1 MAISWLQP
9 LHMQPWVSW
18 HSEAIVFFGVFA
30 AVGLVL
36 LRSLNTPNAVLLPR
50 PAWLALAFLLLT
62 LGQWLTGRIPY
73 AGDVWMVLFYAALAL
88 ACLGLGYA
96 AGGANTGAEASL
108 PSIVNTPAAL
118 LAWVMLL
125 IGIASTA
132 VGLVQTFDVWT
143 QSDWFN
149 RVESNDRP
157 GGQVGQANHFAIG
170 LLMALLSAVYLFS
183 EKKLGS
189 LCTLLL
195 MAYLG
200 LGLAISQSRTS
211 FFCLLLISAWWL
223 YKQPVIAPLH
233 KRWWGLLA
241 LALVVGLFVAWPQVF
256 NLFYFGDESAGMRL
270 TSGSPR
276 FLVWPQLAEAV
287 LAHPWLGWGMLQVAP
302 ALNSVAHAYATSQA
316 FTYSHTI
323 VLDAA
328 IWFGI
333 PLAIVLCITTATWL
347 WRTARAVHSLQSW
360 YLFGLLL
367 PLGIGSL
374 MEFPYVY
381 AYCLAPVLFAVGMLE
396 RELRCKPML
405 RLPVRVA
412 VVPYMLV
419 SALMAWS
426 AVEYIRVEED
436 TRVARFEAL
445 RVGKTPEGYSPPN
458 IVLLT
463 QLSSLA
469 ASTRIV
475 PVPGMDT
482 AQMDLLKNAALRY
495 PWTATGFRYASA
507 LALNGNQAE
516 AWRQMQVMRATQGE
530 KMHLQ
535 LMDVLM
541 EKLAEHKLTWQPAV
555 PQR

>member
-50 PAWLALAFLLLT
+50 PAWLALALLLLT
-62 LGQWLTGRIPY
+62 LGQWLTGRISY
-73 AGDVWMVLFYAALAL
+73 AGDVWVVLFYAALAL

-96 AGGANTGAEASL
+96 AGGAHTGAEAPST
-108 PSIVNTPAAL
+108 SIVNTPAAL

-132 VGLVQTFDVWT
+132 VGLVQTFDVWAQSEWLLRPT
-143 QSDWFN
+143 QNW
-149 RVESNDRP
+149 RP

-170 LLMALLSAVYLFS
+170 LLLALISSIYLLAA
-183 EKKLGS
+183 KKLGIVT
-189 LCTLLL
+189 TL
-195 MAYLG
+195 MVVTYLG
-200 LGLAISQSRTS
+200 LGVAIGHSRTS
-211 FFCLLLISAWWL
+211 FFCIAVLGAWWT
-223 YKQPVIAPLH
+223 YKQPCISAPYS
-233 KRWWGLLA
+233 RWWGLATA
-241 LALVVGLFVAWPQVF
+241 LMLMGMFLLWPMVF
-256 NLFYFGDESAGMRL
+256 DEFYMASKADSSRL
-270 TSGSPR
+270 TISSLR
-276 FLVWPQLAEAV
+276 FVVWPQLIETVWAR
-287 LAHPWLGWGMLQVAP
+287 PWLGWGVLQVAP
-302 ALNSVAHAYATSQA
+302 AHNSVLHNYPVSEA
-316 FTYSHTI
+316 FGFSHNI
-323 VLDAA
+323 LLDAA
-328 IWFGI
+328 VWFGI
-333 PLAIVLCITTATWL
+333 PTALVFFITTCTWL
-347 WRTARAVHSLQSW
+347 WRRASAVDSLQSW